1 MAFSEEMGMREMR
14 GETMNTR
21 SILTNIYKVAKI
33 VVQRTVGRAETDLYW
48 WVKELLKELSQESE
62 RCR

>member
-1 MAFSEEMGMREMR
+1 MEEMR

-21 SILTNIYKVAKI
+21 SILTDIYKVAKI

-48 WVKELLKELSQESE
+48 WVKELPKELSQESE